1 MTGQSG
7 VDGGTPNGPHD
18 AAPGISPANRE
29 VLKEGARQ
37 INEVLDIL
45 DEAEQTP
52 ALLDRIIEIDRQD
65 PLRERSGAEGKA
77 TRGKKIPRAERLYL
91 IALECRN
98 TVRDIK
104 ENLYEAGWTAEE
116 NEGAFQQAFVG
127 LIDAWTAY
135 QGGLNYY
142 HSARW
147 DGEPTPVQALTA
159 LGIPRR
165 QYIIALDAYRTALNT
180 VVSYL

>member
-1 MTGQSG
+1 VTGQSG
-7 VDGGTPNGPHD
+7 FDGGAPNGAHD
-18 AAPGISPANRE
+18 AATGISPADRE

-52 ALLDRIIEIDRQD
+52 DLLDRIIEIDRQD

-77 TRGKKIPRAERLYL
+77 TEGKKIPRAERLYL
-91 IALECRN
+91 IALKCRK

-104 ENLYEAGWTAEE
+104 ENLYEVHWTEE

-127 LIDAWTAY
+127 LVDAWTAY
-135 QGGLNYY
+135 KGGLDYY

-147 DGEPTPVQALTA
+147 DGEPTPVQALAA
-159 LGIPRR
+159 LGSPRR
-165 QYIIALDAYRTALNT
+165 QYIIALDAYRAALNV